1 MKTDLTYSAAYAKL
15 EELVAQLEDGNIPL
29 DELSL
34 KVKQANELISICENK
49 LRNIQTEVNE
59 TIKGVTKGQKKE
71 GSGK

>member
-1 MKTDLTYSAAYAKL
+1 MKTDLTYSDAYVKL
-15 EELVAQLEDGNIPL
+15 EELVAQLEGGNIPL

-49 LRNIQTEVNE
+49 LRNIQAEVNE

-71 GSGK
+71 GGG

>member
-1 MKTDLTYSAAYAKL
+1 MKTDLTYSDAYAKL
-15 EELVAQLEDGNIPL
+15 EELVGKLEEGNIPL

-71 GSGK
+71 GRS

>member
-1 MKTDLTYSAAYAKL
+1 MTTDLTYSDAYAKL

-34 KVKQANELISICENK
+34 KVKQANELVSICENK
-49 LRNIQTEVNE
+49 LRNIQAEVNE

-71 GSGK
+71 GNS

>member
-1 MKTDLTYSAAYAKL
+1 MKTDLTYSDAYAKF
-15 EELVAQLEDGNIPL
+15 EELVEQLEGGNIPL

-49 LRNIQTEVNE
+49 LRNIQIEVNE

-71 GSGK
+71 GSS

>member
-1 MKTDLTYSAAYAKL
+1 MKTDLTYSDAYAKL

-34 KVKQANELISICENK
+34 KVRQANELISICENK

-59 TIKGVTKGQKKE
+59 SIKGVTKGQKKE
-71 GSGK
+71 GSS

>member
-1 MKTDLTYSAAYAKL
+1 MKTDLTYSDAYAKL
-15 EELVAQLEDGNIPL
+15 EELVGQLEDGNIPL

-49 LRNIQTEVNE
+49 LRNIQAEVNE

-71 GSGK
+71 GNS

>member
-34 KVKQANELISICENK
+34 KVKQANELISICESK

-59 TIKGVTKGQKKE
+59 TIKGVTKGQK
-71 GSGK
+71 

>member
-1 MKTDLTYSAAYAKL
+1 MKTDLTYSDAYAKL
-15 EELVAQLEDGNIPL
+15 EELVGQLEEGNIPL

-71 GSGK
+71 GRS

>member
-1 MKTDLTYSAAYAKL
+1 MKTDLTYSDAYAKL
-15 EELVAQLEDGNIPL
+15 EELVAQLEGGNIPL

-34 KVKQANELISICENK
+34 KVNQANELISICENK

-71 GSGK
+71 GGG

>member
-1 MKTDLTYSAAYAKL
+1 MKTDLTYSEAYAKL
-15 EELVAQLEDGNIPL
+15 EELVAQLEEGNIPL

-59 TIKGVTKGQKKE
+59 TIKEVTKRQKKE
-71 GSGK
+71 GGG